1 MPLGPPLRSSV
12 PASPANS
19 HIVPIGDRC
28 GEAEH
33 LGEAVARE
41 IRVFPYDV
49 LVRHAFGQARQD
61 ERRREVCSPDRGFP
75 AQAFGIRHEVSEPWN
90 RCVVHVFPLGRPSF
104 PLRSPIQ
111 TEVYVPRGPGPD
123 VLRFP
128 EHALHDR
135 PLPLHSL
142 DCGTTLLTTSSRS
155 PSTGTPSTSWASR
168 TLATS
173 TPSRRSVF
181 PLVRRSEERRVGKEC
196 RSRRSPSH

>member
-1 MPLGPPLRSSV
+1 MPLGPALRSSV
-12 PASPANS
+12 PASPASS

-61 ERRREVCSPDRGFP
+61 ERRREACSPDRGFP

-128 EHALHDR
+128 EHPAQH
-135 PLPLHSL
+135 
-142 DCGTTLLTTSSRS
+142 LLTIAEYGDTLDIMR
-155 PSTGTPSTSWASR
+155 SR

-173 TPSRRSVF
+173 TPSRRSVL
-181 PLVRRSEERRVGKEC
+181 PLVRPRPGCAHGLLRS
-196 RSRRSPSH
+196 

>member
-1 MPLGPPLRSSV
+1 MFQAMTLRRTFMVV
-12 PASPANS
+12 PASPVGPS
-19 HIVPIGDRC
+19 SRRRCRSRGGVGSGRC

-33 LGEAVARE
+33 LGDAVARE
-41 IRVFPYDV
+41 IRVFSYDV
-49 LVRHAFGQARQD
+49 LVRHALGQARQD
-61 ERRREVCSPDRGFP
+61 ERRREACSPD
-75 AQAFGIRHEVSEPWN
+75 
-90 RCVVHVFPLGRPSF
+90 
-104 PLRSPIQ
+104 PLRSPSRPKY
-111 TEVYVPRGPGPD
+111 TCL

-173 TPSRRSVF
+173 TPSRRSVL
-181 PLVRRSEERRVGKEC
+181 PLVRPRPGCAHGLLRS
-196 RSRRSPSH
+196 